1 MLIGQSVIT
10 LGKGWQCVMCDVIED
25 PETEAFRTQNK
36 IQIQILPK
44 LKIISY
50 MNETKTPSKIKNSE
64 ETENDEDDDALKH
77 VNLFSKYQNR
87 SLKFGAG
94 TFFSRT
100 ENRRLRRKHTHTNR
114 TPRRCRGGI
123 ITRCD

>member
-1 MLIGQSVIT
+1 
-10 LGKGWQCVMCDVIED
+10 
-25 PETEAFRTQNK
+25 
-36 IQIQILPK
+36 
-44 LKIISY
+44 

-87 SLKFGAG
+87 SLKFGDG

-100 ENRRLRRKHTHTNR
+100 ENVDYVANTHTMKWKTHNHTYTMEMKHTHTHNHTYNEMTHTHTHTHTNR